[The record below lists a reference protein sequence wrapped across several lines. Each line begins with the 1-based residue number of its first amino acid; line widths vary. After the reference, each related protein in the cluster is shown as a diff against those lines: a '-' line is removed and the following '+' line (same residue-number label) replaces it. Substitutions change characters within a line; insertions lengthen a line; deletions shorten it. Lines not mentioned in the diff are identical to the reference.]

1 MEARIKTIISEMT
14 LEEKAALCSGRDFWH
29 MKALERFD
37 LPAIMVADGPHGLR
51 KQSMDGDNLGLN
63 VSLPATCFPTAVTLA
78 SSWDKTL
85 LFEVGEALG
94 DTCIEEKV
102 SVLLGPGAN
111 IKRSPL
117 CGRNFE
123 YFSEDPLLTGEMASA
138 FINGVQSKGI
148 GTSLKH
154 FAVNNQEAYRMT
166 IDALVDE
173 RALREIYLTGFEMAV
188 KAAQPWTV
196 MCSYNKINGTYGS
209 EHPILLGQILKREW
223 GHEGLVVTDWGAMNQ
238 RVDSLKAG
246 LELEMP
252 TSFGAN
258 DAAIVSAIQ
267 SGDLPLEVLD
277 GAVERLLKLI
287 LKSQEALQKTQ
298 PYNREAQHQL
308 ARKAAA
314 DSMVLLKNS
323 DGILP
328 FDTNGKRIGIV
339 GAFAKTPR
347 FQGAGSSLVNPTKL
361 DTAYEA
367 LQLRMSEAPHYA
379 PGYDLIKDEVNEA
392 LIREACKLAQS
403 VDHLVVMVGLTD
415 AYESEGFDRSHMRLP
430 KAQDQLVTEILK
442 VKPNAVIVLS
452 NGSPVELPWIDE
464 AKAVLEA
471 YLPGQAGGTALCD
484 VLFGDVNP
492 SGKLAESFPFQLK
505 DTPCNSCFPM
515 GPKAVAYRESLYV
528 GYRFY
533 DTADVPVCFPFG
545 HGLSYTQFEYS
556 NCQLDRQRI
565 RDHESVTVTVE
576 VKNIGNRSGK
586 EIVQLYVSDVESSIF
601 RPSKTLQGFDKISL
615 EPGESKVVSF
625 KLGKR
630 AFAYYNIQLKDWQ
643 VETGDFDILIGA
655 SSKDI
660 RQKTVVHVTSTVIF
674 DEIQNDKRG
683 FLDAYYDLK
692 AGWIPSKEAFEK
704 LFGSSEPKQ
713 DVVKKGSFHL
723 NSTIDEIR
731 MTTTGNL
738 IYKIIMREVD
748 KKFSEVEEKQKAMA
762 LAMVGEMPL
771 RNFPMMTEG
780 KFTRSKVQGLID
792 VLNGKTLKGLIKI
805 IKK

>member
-1 MEARIKTIISEMT
+1 MEAKIKNIVSKMT

-29 MKALERFD
+29 IKALDRFD

-78 SSWDKTL
+78 SSWDKNL
-85 LFEVGEALG
+85 IFEVGEALG
-94 DTCIEEKV
+94 DTCVEEKV

-138 FINGVQSKGI
+138 FIKGVQSKGV

-196 MCSYNKINGTYGS
+196 MCSYNKINGIYGS
-209 EHPILLGQILKREW
+209 EHPVLLGQILKREW

-277 GAVERLLKLI
+277 GAVERLLDLI
-287 LKSQEALQKTQ
+287 IKSQDALQKTQ
-298 PYNREAQHQL
+298 PYDREAQHQL

-314 DSMVLLKNS
+314 ESMVLLKNA
-323 DGILP
+323 DATLP
-328 FDTNGKRIGIV
+328 YEKEVSTIGVI

-347 FQGAGSSLVNPTKL
+347 YQGAGSSLVNPTKL
-361 DTAYEA
+361 DTFYDA
-367 LQLRMSEAPHYA
+367 LQLRLNQAPPYA
-379 PGYDLIKDEVNEA
+379 SGYDLITDEVNEA
-392 LIREACKLAQS
+392 LIKEACELAQA
-403 VDHLVVMVGLTD
+403 VDQLVVMVGLTD

-430 KAQDQLVTEILK
+430 KSHDQLVTEILK

-452 NGSPVELPWIDE
+452 NGSPVELPWIEE
-464 AKAVLEA
+464 AKAVVEA
-471 YLPGQAGGTALCD
+471 YLPGQAGGSALCD
-484 VLFGDVNP
+484 ILFGDVNP
-492 SGKLAESFPFQLK
+492 SGKLAESFPFQLS
-505 DTPCNSCFPM
+505 DVPCNTTFPM

-556 NCQLDRQRI
+556 NIRVDHSEI
-565 RDHESVTVTVE
+565 RDDASVVVSVE
-576 VKNIGNRSGK
+576 VKNTGNRAGK
-586 EIVQLYVSDVESSIF
+586 EIVQLYVGDVESSIF
-601 RPSKTLQGFDKISL
+601 RPAKTLQGFEKISL
-615 EPGESKVVSF
+615 EPGESKVVTFTLS
-625 KLGKR
+625 KR

-643 VETGDFDILIGA
+643 VETGTFEIFIGA

-660 RQKTVVHVTSTVIF
+660 RQKASIHVTSTVNF
-674 DEIQNDKRG
+674 DETQNDKRG
-683 FLDAYYDLK
+683 LLEEYYTLK
-692 AGWIPSKEAFEK
+692 AGWTPSKEAFEK
-704 LFGSSEPKQ
+704 LYGSPEPQQ
-713 DVVKKGSFHL
+713 DVAQKGSFHL

-731 MTTTGNL
+731 STWMGKM
-738 IYKIIMREVD
+738 IYKVIMREVD

-780 KFTRSKVQGLID
+780 KFTRVKVQGLID
-792 VLNGKTLKGLIKI
+792 LLNGKAVKGLSQMIKR
-805 IKK
+805 